1 MTAPVAL
8 ASQPGPGHD
17 VDSRRG
23 AAALAGGVF
32 SLMTDAQREG
42 RACPWCN
49 VEVDLETGVDLGERE
64 LHRAMVVFHPVGC
77 RTCVSREARDAHFT
91 HHRTCTRCFYR
102 IAARPSWRSAAS
114 PSRLADEQCE
124 EEHDPPVRP
133 GGYFGSLVR
142 PPAWLRHAEKVA

>member
-1 MTAPVAL
+1 
-8 ASQPGPGHD
+8 
-17 VDSRRG
+17 
-23 AAALAGGVF
+23 
-32 SLMTDAQREG
+32 MTDAQREG

>member
-91 HHRTCTRCFYR
+91 HHRTCTRCFYW

-114 PSRLADEQCE
+114 PFVTPRKR
-124 EEHDPPVRP
+124 HDVV
-133 GGYFGSLVR
+133 LV
-142 PPAWLRHAEKVA
+142 PEVWHVWLRKKSCAR